1 MTVAD
6 RLLGDARRRASGGF
20 MLALLIG
27 LGVVAAGA
35 RAAGGSRVA
44 WLQAFL
50 LVFGSLVLAAL
61 PFVAIGAVAASLVS
75 VFVPFS
81 FIERIGRLPRVLQL
95 PVAGL
100 AGIGF
105 PICECGSVPLARR
118 LMLRGVAPPAALTFM
133 LAAPIVNPVVMASTL
148 VAYRGRGS
156 LVVMAGGRF
165 LFGLVIAMVVGWVA
179 GRGSVSDVLRPA
191 PHVAAEVVTLGR
203 PESRLRRFFVHVAA
217 DFSFMAKYLLLGAF
231 VAAFVQ
237 TFLPQRVIGSLASI
251 PVVDTIALMG
261 LAAILSLC
269 SESDAFIAA
278 SFGQLGFGPST
289 QLAFLVFGPMF
300 DMKLGAMYAGTFRR
314 RVFKAIVATSLIG
327 TLVLTTWLRVVS
339 G

>member
-1 MTVAD
+1 MASTA
-6 RLLGDARRRASGGF
+6 RPFGDERQGASGRWV
-20 MLALLIG
+20 LVLCLG
-27 LGVVAAGA
+27 LGVVAIGA
-35 RAAGGSRVA
+35 RVAAGSGVA

-50 LVFGSLVLAAL
+50 LAFGSLLLAAI
-61 PFVAIGAVAASLVS
+61 PFVAIGAVAASIVA

-81 FIERIGRLPRVLQL
+81 FIERIGQLPRALQL

-118 LMLRGVAPPAALTFM
+118 LMLRGVSPAAAMTFM
-133 LAAPIVNPVVMASTL
+133 LAAPVVNPVVIGSTF

-156 LVVMAGGRF
+156 LVMMVGGRF
-165 LFGLVIAMVVGWVA
+165 LFGLLVAIVVGWVA
-179 GRGSVSDVLRPA
+179 GRGPLTDILRRQA
-191 PHVAAEVVTLGR
+191 DQITEQVIVGR
-203 PESRLRRFFVHVAA
+203 PESRWRTFFVHVGG
-217 DFSFMAKYLLLGAF
+217 DFSFMVRYLMLGAF
-231 VAAFVQ
+231 VAASVQ
-237 TFLPQRVIGSLASI
+237 TFLPQRVIGNLASVPI
-251 PVVDTIALMG
+251 VDTLAMMS

-278 SFGQLGFGPST
+278 SFGQMGFGPST

-314 RVFKAIVATSLIG
+314 PVLKAIIVSSAIG
-327 TLVLTTWLRVVS
+327 TLVLTTWIRVVS